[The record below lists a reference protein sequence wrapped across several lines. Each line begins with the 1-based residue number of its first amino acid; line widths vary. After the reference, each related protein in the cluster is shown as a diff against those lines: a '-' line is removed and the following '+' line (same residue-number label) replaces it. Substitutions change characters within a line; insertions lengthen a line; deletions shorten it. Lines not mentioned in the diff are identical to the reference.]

1 MASEFSVGVIIG
13 GIVGSSFRSAVSG
26 TRRALDSLGDTS
38 RRLQERQNALTRAT
52 ERYGQLGSS
61 RMQRL
66 NSELLRVSRTMEQI
80 ERQQRRLSAVSA
92 TSDALKANRMA
103 LYGQGAETY
112 AIGRTL
118 GAPVMASV
126 KQYASF
132 ESQLRDISVTGDLD
146 AKQERAIGLAI
157 RQASLKINQLQESLM
172 GGVGQ
177 LVADGMAPEQAAT
190 FAEMLGKT
198 ATATKADMTDLA
210 KMTYAFSDAL
220 KITDAKELEQAFGMA
235 ATGAKLGSFELKD
248 MAKALPGMTKAFA
261 ARGITGKEAIMEIV
275 SSLEVGKGSGSAEE
289 AVTNM
294 SNWLAAM
301 GRNDT
306 IQKYAK
312 AGINYQKSMQNLV
325 AQGFSQYESSLMI
338 ANAFIDDKGK
348 AFVQQWEKAGAVGDR
363 EGQQKLMESF
373 GLAEVFTDIQT
384 VNHLLSM
391 RQGWDK
397 YLSNKQE
404 MKSPAAKNTL
414 STDFTKQN
422 DTLEARWRRTQV
434 GFNEA
439 AISIGESL
447 RPALIQLG
455 ETFIP
460 LMDSVGKWIAANPQL
475 VSGTIKVVGAL
486 LAFKM
491 ATIGL
496 KLGLNLLISPFVNVW
511 KNAVLLRANWL
522 RLTLALGEG
531 GKLRWLVTGF
541 SAVARGARTL
551 GGVLSGGLVRGIMIA
566 GRAVLWIGRA
576 LLMNPIGLAITAV
589 AAAAYLIYRNWGAVS
604 SWFKQRWADIKE
616 AFNGGV
622 VGIGKLLIN
631 WSPVGLL
638 RLTLAL
644 GEGGKLRWLVT
655 GFSAVARGAR
665 TLGGVLSGGLVRGIM
680 IAGRAV
686 LWIGRALL
694 MNPIGLAITAV
705 AAAAYLI
712 YRNWGAVSS
721 WFKQRWADIKE
732 AFNGGVVGIGKLL
745 INWSPVGL
753 LRLTLA
759 LGEGGKLRWLV
770 TGFSAV
776 ARGARTLGGVLSG
789 GLVRG
794 IMIAGRAVLWI
805 GRALLMNPIGLAI
818 TAVAAAAYLIYR
830 NWGAVSSWFKQR
842 WADIKEAFNGGVVG
856 IGKLLINWS
865 PVGLLYKAFAA
876 ALKYLGVD
884 LPAKFTD
891 FGGHLIDGLIN
902 GIKNKWESL
911 KTTVT
916 DMGDSVGGWFKE
928 KLGIHSPSRVFMG
941 FGDNIAQ
948 GAAIGLQRTT
958 PQAVL
963 AGQRMASELLPKMPV
978 SIQGP
983 KILDNTSDVRFS
995 MPSLD
1000 INGFMSSAKNAL
1012 GAVINSLSSMSAIPL
1027 STRASLLPGQR
1038 LANEMTPDVPR
1049 IPSPEIMAA
1058 GYSGRGAAAT
1068 GGGTSGG
1075 IQVSF
1080 NPQFFLN
1087 GKETAAPDGLT
1098 GALNMSL
1105 HELEK
1110 MLERLLAQ
1118 QQRRRYS

>member
-146 AKQERAIGLAI
+146 SRQEQAIGTAI
-157 RQASLKINQLQESLM
+157 RQASLQVNQLQESLL

-177 LVADGMAPEQAAT
+177 LVADGMNPQQAAT
-190 FAEMLGKT
+190 FAGMLGKA

-220 KITDAKELEQAFGMA
+220 KITDAKELEQAFGIA

-248 MAKALPGMTKAFA
+248 MAKALPGMAKAFA
-261 ARGITGKEAIMEIV
+261 ARGIYGKDAITQIV
-275 SSLEVGKGSGSAEE
+275 ASLEVGKGSGSAEE

-301 GRNDT
+301 GRGDT

-312 AGINYQKSMQNLV
+312 AGVDYQGSMQNYV
-325 AQGFSQYESSLMI
+325 AQGFSQYEASLMI
-338 ANAFIDDKGK
+338 ANRFIDGKGK
-348 AFVQQWEKAGAVGDR
+348 AFLQQWKAAGSRGDQ

-397 YLSNKQE
+397 YLSSKQE
-404 MKSPAAKNTL
+404 MNTPSAMSTLDKDAAKQNNTL
-414 STDFTKQN
+414 
-422 DTLEARWRRTQV
+422 EGRWRRTQI

-460 LMDSVGKWIAANPQL
+460 LMDSVGKWITANPQL

-511 KNAVLLRANWL
+511 KNAVLLRTNWL
-522 RLTLALGEG
+522 RLSLALGEG

-541 SAVARGARTL
+541 SATARGARTL
-551 GGVLSGGLVRGIMIA
+551 GSVLSGGLVRGIMIA

-616 AFNGGV
+616 AFNGG
-622 VGIGKLLIN
+622 I
-631 WSPVGLL
+631 
-638 RLTLAL
+638 
-644 GEGGKLRWLVT
+644 
-655 GFSAVARGAR
+655 
-665 TLGGVLSGGLVRGIM
+665 
-680 IAGRAV
+680 
-686 LWIGRALL
+686 
-694 MNPIGLAITAV
+694 
-705 AAAAYLI
+705 
-712 YRNWGAVSS
+712 
-721 WFKQRWADIKE
+721 
-732 AFNGGVVGIGKLL
+732 
-745 INWSPVGL
+745 
-753 LRLTLA
+753 
-759 LGEGGKLRWLV
+759 
-770 TGFSAV
+770 
-776 ARGARTLGGVLSG
+776 
-789 GLVRG
+789 
-794 IMIAGRAVLWI
+794 
-805 GRALLMNPIGLAI
+805 
-818 TAVAAAAYLIYR
+818 
-830 NWGAVSSWFKQR
+830 
-842 WADIKEAFNGGVVG
+842 VG

-958 PQAVL
+958 PQAAL

-983 KILDNTSDVRFS
+983 KILDNPSDVRFS

-1027 STRASLLPGQR
+1027 SARASLLPGQR

-1058 GYSGRGAAAT
+1058 GYSGRGAAAS

-1075 IQVSF
+1075 IKVSF

-1118 QQRRRYS
+1118 KQRRGYE

>member
-66 NSELLRVSRTMEQI
+66 NSDLLRVSRTMEQI

-157 RQASLKINQLQESLM
+157 RQASLKINQLQESLI

-475 VSGTIKVVGAL
+475 VSGAIKVVGAL

-511 KNAVLLRANWL
+511 KNAVLLRANW
-522 RLTLALGEG
+522 
-531 GKLRWLVTGF
+531 
-541 SAVARGARTL
+541 
-551 GGVLSGGLVRGIMIA
+551 
-566 GRAVLWIGRA
+566 
-576 LLMNPIGLAITAV
+576 
-589 AAAAYLIYRNWGAVS
+589 
-604 SWFKQRWADIKE
+604 
-616 AFNGGV
+616 
-622 VGIGKLLIN
+622 
-631 WSPVGLL
+631 
-638 RLTLAL
+638 
-644 GEGGKLRWLVT
+644 
-655 GFSAVARGAR
+655 
-665 TLGGVLSGGLVRGIM
+665 
-680 IAGRAV
+680 
-686 LWIGRALL
+686 
-694 MNPIGLAITAV
+694 
-705 AAAAYLI
+705 
-712 YRNWGAVSS
+712 
-721 WFKQRWADIKE
+721 
-732 AFNGGVVGIGKLL
+732 
-745 INWSPVGL
+745 

-958 PQAVL
+958 PQAAL

-1000 INGFMSSAKNAL
+1000 IHGFMSSAKNAL
-1012 GAVINSLSSMSAIPL
+1012 GAVINSLSSLSAIPL

-1058 GYSGRGAAAT
+1058 GYSDRGAAAT

-1075 IQVSF
+1075 IKVSF

>member
-92 TSDALKANRMA
+92 TSDALKSNRMA

-112 AIGRTL
+112 GIARTL

-126 KQYASF
+126 KQYSSF

-146 AKQERAIGLAI
+146 SRQEQAIGTAI
-157 RQASLKINQLQESLM
+157 RRASLQVNQLQESLL

-177 LVADGMAPEQAAT
+177 LVADGMNPQQAAT
-190 FAEMLGKT
+190 FAGMLGKA

-248 MAKALPGMTKAFA
+248 MAKALPGMAKAFA
-261 ARGITGKEAIMEIV
+261 ARGITGKEAIMQIV

-325 AQGFSQYESSLMI
+325 SKGFSQYESSLMI

-348 AFVQQWEKAGAVGDR
+348 AFVQQWNAAKDSGDQ

-404 MKSPAAKNTL
+404 MNSPSAKNTL
-414 STDFTKQN
+414 DTDAEKQN
-422 DTLEARWRRTQV
+422 ATLEGHWRRTKIA
-434 GFNEA
+434 FNET

-447 RPALIQLG
+447 RPSLIQLS

-551 GGVLSGGLVRGIMIA
+551 GGVLSGGLVRGIMLA

-616 AFNGGV
+616 AFNGG
-622 VGIGKLLIN
+622 I
-631 WSPVGLL
+631 
-638 RLTLAL
+638 
-644 GEGGKLRWLVT
+644 
-655 GFSAVARGAR
+655 
-665 TLGGVLSGGLVRGIM
+665 
-680 IAGRAV
+680 
-686 LWIGRALL
+686 
-694 MNPIGLAITAV
+694 
-705 AAAAYLI
+705 
-712 YRNWGAVSS
+712 
-721 WFKQRWADIKE
+721 
-732 AFNGGVVGIGKLL
+732 
-745 INWSPVGL
+745 
-753 LRLTLA
+753 
-759 LGEGGKLRWLV
+759 
-770 TGFSAV
+770 
-776 ARGARTLGGVLSG
+776 
-789 GLVRG
+789 
-794 IMIAGRAVLWI
+794 
-805 GRALLMNPIGLAI
+805 
-818 TAVAAAAYLIYR
+818 
-830 NWGAVSSWFKQR
+830 
-842 WADIKEAFNGGVVG
+842 VG

-865 PVGLLYKAFAA
+865 PVGLLYKAFAG
-876 ALKYLGVD
+876 ALKYLGID
-884 LPAKFTD
+884 LPAQFTD
-891 FGGHLIDGLIN
+891 FGGHLIDGLVN
-902 GIKNKWESL
+902 GIKNKWESV
-911 KTTVT
+911 KSTVS
-916 DMGDSVGGWFKE
+916 DLGDNVGGWFKE

-948 GAAIGLQRTT
+948 GASIGIKRTT
-958 PQAVL
+958 PAAAL
-963 AGQRMASELLPKMPV
+963 AGQQMANQLFPNTPP

-983 KILDNTSDVRFS
+983 KIIDNTSGFRLG

-1000 INGFMSSAKNAL
+1000 TDGLLSSARDKL
-1012 GAVINSLSSMSAIPL
+1012 GGVINSLSSMPAIRL
-1027 STRASLLPGQR
+1027 STAATALPEQRRAGEINQNAYSLPSPDISGLLSFARNAFGELINSLSPMPAMRIPAAAPTLTGQR
-1038 LANEMTPDVPR
+1038 IANEMTPDVPR

-1058 GYSGRGAAAT
+1058 GYSGHGAAST

>member
-146 AKQERAIGLAI
+146 SRQEQAIGTAI
-157 RQASLKINQLQESLM
+157 RQASLQVNQLQESLL

-177 LVADGMAPEQAAT
+177 LVADGMNPQQAAT
-190 FAEMLGKT
+190 FAGMLGKA

-220 KITDAKELEQAFGMA
+220 KITDAKELEQAFGIA

-248 MAKALPGMTKAFA
+248 MAKALPGMAKAFA
-261 ARGITGKEAIMEIV
+261 ARGIYGKDAITQIV
-275 SSLEVGKGSGSAEE
+275 ASLEVGKGSGSAEE

-301 GRNDT
+301 GRGDT

-312 AGINYQKSMQNLV
+312 AGVDYQGSMQNYV
-325 AQGFSQYESSLMI
+325 AQGFSQYEASLMI
-338 ANAFIDDKGK
+338 ANRFIDGKGK
-348 AFVQQWEKAGAVGDR
+348 AFLQQWKAAGSRGDQ

-397 YLSNKQE
+397 YLSSKQE
-404 MKSPAAKNTL
+404 MNTPSAMSTLDKDAAKQNNTL
-414 STDFTKQN
+414 
-422 DTLEARWRRTQV
+422 EGRWRRTQI

-511 KNAVLLRANWL
+511 KNAVLLRTNWL

-589 AAAAYLIYRNWGAVS
+589 AAAAYLIYRNWGVVS

-616 AFNGGV
+616 AFNGG
-622 VGIGKLLIN
+622 
-631 WSPVGLL
+631 
-638 RLTLAL
+638 
-644 GEGGKLRWLVT
+644 
-655 GFSAVARGAR
+655 
-665 TLGGVLSGGLVRGIM
+665 
-680 IAGRAV
+680 IA
-686 LWIGRALL
+686 
-694 MNPIGLAITAV
+694 
-705 AAAAYLI
+705 
-712 YRNWGAVSS
+712 
-721 WFKQRWADIKE
+721 
-732 AFNGGVVGIGKLL
+732 
-745 INWSPVGL
+745 
-753 LRLTLA
+753 
-759 LGEGGKLRWLV
+759 
-770 TGFSAV
+770 
-776 ARGARTLGGVLSG
+776 
-789 GLVRG
+789 
-794 IMIAGRAVLWI
+794 
-805 GRALLMNPIGLAI
+805 
-818 TAVAAAAYLIYR
+818 
-830 NWGAVSSWFKQR
+830 
-842 WADIKEAFNGGVVG
+842 G

-958 PQAVL
+958 PQAAL

-1012 GAVINSLSSMSAIPL
+1012 GAVIHSLSAMPAIPL
-1027 STRASLLPGQR
+1027 STSATLLPGQR

-1058 GYSGRGAAAT
+1058 GYSGRGAAAA

-1087 GKETAAPDGLT
+1087 GKETAAPAGLT

-1118 QQRRRYS
+1118 KQRRGYE

>member
-66 NSELLRVSRTMEQI
+66 NSDLLRVSRTMELI

-92 TSDALKANRMA
+92 TSDALKSNRMA

-112 AIGRTL
+112 GIARTL

-126 KQYASF
+126 KQYSSF

-146 AKQERAIGLAI
+146 SRQEQAIGTAI
-157 RQASLKINQLQESLM
+157 RRASLQVNQLQESLL

-177 LVADGMAPEQAAT
+177 LVADGMNPQQAAT
-190 FAEMLGKT
+190 FAGMLGKA

-220 KITDAKELEQAFGMA
+220 KITDAKELEQAFGIA

-248 MAKALPGMTKAFA
+248 MAKALPGMAKAFA
-261 ARGITGKEAIMEIV
+261 ARGIYGKDAITQIV
-275 SSLEVGKGSGSAEE
+275 ASLEVGKGSGSAEE

-301 GRNDT
+301 GRGDT
-306 IQKYAK
+306 TQKYAK
-312 AGINYQKSMQNLV
+312 AGVDYQGSMQNYV
-325 AQGFSQYESSLMI
+325 AQGLSQYEASLMI
-338 ANAFIDDKGK
+338 ANRFIDGKGK
-348 AFVQQWEKAGAVGDR
+348 AFVQQWKAAGSRGDQ

-397 YLSNKQE
+397 YQSNKQE
-404 MKSPAAKNTL
+404 MNMPSAMATLDKDAA
-414 STDFTKQN
+414 KQN
-422 DTLEARWRRTQV
+422 DTLEGRWRRTQI
-434 GFNEA
+434 GFNDS

-460 LMDSVGKWIAANPQL
+460 IMNSVGKWIAANPQL
-475 VSGTIKVVGAL
+475 VSGTIQVIGAL

-522 RLTLALGEG
+522 RLSLALGEG

-541 SAVARGARTL
+541 STVAKGAGTL
-551 GGVLSGGLVRGIMIA
+551 ARVLGGGLVRGLMLA
-566 GRAVLWIGRA
+566 GRAVLFIGRA
-576 LLMNPIGLAITAV
+576 LLMNPIGLLITGV
-589 AAAAYLIYRNWGAVS
+589 AMAAYLIYRYWGPISAFFKRMWSQVTSAFSNAWSGIKSAWNGVS
-604 SWFKQRWADIKE
+604 GWFTGLWGNVKA
-616 AFNGGV
+616 AFNGGI
-622 VGIGKLLIN
+622 IGVSKLIVN
-631 WSPVGLL
+631 WSPLGL
-638 RLTLAL
+638 
-644 GEGGKLRWLVT
+644 
-655 GFSAVARGAR
+655 F
-665 TLGGVLSGGLVRGIM
+665 
-680 IAGRAV
+680 
-686 LWIGRALL
+686 
-694 MNPIGLAITAV
+694 
-705 AAAAYLI
+705 
-712 YRNWGAVSS
+712 
-721 WFKQRWADIKE
+721 
-732 AFNGGVVGIGKLL
+732 
-745 INWSPVGL
+745 
-753 LRLTLA
+753 
-759 LGEGGKLRWLV
+759 
-770 TGFSAV
+770 
-776 ARGARTLGGVLSG
+776 
-789 GLVRG
+789 
-794 IMIAGRAVLWI
+794 
-805 GRALLMNPIGLAI
+805 
-818 TAVAAAAYLIYR
+818 
-830 NWGAVSSWFKQR
+830 
-842 WADIKEAFNGGVVG
+842 
-856 IGKLLINWS
+856 
-865 PVGLLYKAFAA
+865 YKAFAGVMSWF
-876 ALKYLGVD
+876 GVD
-884 LPAKFTD
+884 MPKNFTD
-891 FGGHLIDGLIN
+891 FGANLISGLVS
-902 GIKNKWESL
+902 GIGNKLSAA
-911 KTTVT
+911 KDTIVNF
-916 DMGDSVGGWFKE
+916 GNSISGWFKE
-928 KLGIHSPSRVFMG
+928 TLGIHSPSRVFMG
-941 FGDNIAQ
+941 FGDNIGQ

-958 PQAVL
+958 PLAAL
-963 AGQRMASELLPKMPV
+963 AGQR
-978 SIQGP
+978 
-983 KILDNTSDVRFS
+983 
-995 MPSLD
+995 
-1000 INGFMSSAKNAL
+1000 
-1012 GAVINSLSSMSAIPL
+1012 
-1027 STRASLLPGQR
+1027 
-1038 LANEMTPDVPR
+1038 LATEMTPDVPR

-1058 GYSGRGAAAT
+1058 GYSGRGAAAA

-1080 NPQFFLN
+1080 NPQFYLN
-1087 GKETAAPDGLT
+1087 GKETAAPAGLA

-1118 QQRRRYS
+1118 QQRRRYE

>member
-92 TSDALKANRMA
+92 TSDALKSNRMA

-112 AIGRTL
+112 GIARTL
-118 GAPVMASV
+118 GSPVMASV
-126 KQYASF
+126 KEYASI

-146 AKQERAIGLAI
+146 AKQEQAIGKAI
-157 RQASLKINQLQESLM
+157 REIAPKVNQTQESLLQ
-172 GGVGQ
+172 GVGQ
-177 LVADGMAPEQAAT
+177 LVADGMAPNQASQLT
-190 FAEMLGKT
+190 GMLGKA

-248 MAKALPGMTKAFA
+248 MAKALPGMAKAFA
-261 ARGITGKEAIMEIV
+261 ARGITGKEAIMQIV

-325 AQGFSQYESSLMI
+325 SKGFSQYESSLMI

-348 AFVQQWEKAGAVGDR
+348 AFVQQWNAAKDSGDQ

-404 MKSPAAKNTL
+404 MNSPSAKNTL
-414 STDFTKQN
+414 DTDAEKQN
-422 DTLEARWRRTQV
+422 ATLEGHWRRTKIA
-434 GFNEA
+434 FNET

-447 RPALIQLG
+447 RPSLIQLS

-551 GGVLSGGLVRGIMIA
+551 GGVLSGGLVRGIMLA

-589 AAAAYLIYRNWGAVS
+589 AVAAYLIYRNWGAVS
-604 SWFKQRWADIKE
+604 NWFKQRWADIKT
-616 AFNGGV
+616 AFNGGI
-622 VGIGKLLIN
+622 VGIGKLL
-631 WSPVGLL
+631 L
-638 RLTLAL
+638 
-644 GEGGKLRWLVT
+644 
-655 GFSAVARGAR
+655 
-665 TLGGVLSGGLVRGIM
+665 
-680 IAGRAV
+680 
-686 LWIGRALL
+686 
-694 MNPIGLAITAV
+694 
-705 AAAAYLI
+705 
-712 YRNWGAVSS
+712 
-721 WFKQRWADIKE
+721 
-732 AFNGGVVGIGKLL
+732 
-745 INWSPVGL
+745 
-753 LRLTLA
+753 
-759 LGEGGKLRWLV
+759 
-770 TGFSAV
+770 
-776 ARGARTLGGVLSG
+776 
-789 GLVRG
+789 
-794 IMIAGRAVLWI
+794 
-805 GRALLMNPIGLAI
+805 
-818 TAVAAAAYLIYR
+818 
-830 NWGAVSSWFKQR
+830 
-842 WADIKEAFNGGVVG
+842 
-856 IGKLLINWS
+856 NWS
-865 PVGLLYKAFAA
+865 PVGLLYKAFAG
-876 ALKYLGVD
+876 ALKYLGID
-884 LPAKFTD
+884 LPAQFTD
-891 FGGHLIDGLIN
+891 FGGHLIDGLVN
-902 GIKNKWESL
+902 GIKNKWESV
-911 KTTVT
+911 KSTVS
-916 DMGDSVGGWFKE
+916 DLGDNVGGWFKE

-948 GAAIGLQRTT
+948 GASIGIKRTT
-958 PQAVL
+958 PAAAL
-963 AGQRMASELLPKMPV
+963 AGQQMANQLFPNTPP

-983 KILDNTSDVRFS
+983 KIIDNTSGFRLG

-1000 INGFMSSAKNAL
+1000 TDGLLSSARDKL
-1012 GAVINSLSSMSAIPL
+1012 GGVINSLSSMPAIRL
-1027 STRASLLPGQR
+1027 STAATALPEQRRAGEINQNAYSLPSPDISGLLSFARNAFGELINSLSPMPAMRIPAAAPTLTGQR
-1038 LANEMTPDVPR
+1038 IANEMTPDVPR

-1058 GYSGRGAAAT
+1058 GYSGHGAAST

>member
-66 NSELLRVSRTMEQI
+66 NSDLLRVSRTMEQI

-92 TSDALKANRMA
+92 TSDALKSNRMA

-112 AIGRTL
+112 GIARTL

-126 KQYASF
+126 KQYSSF

-146 AKQERAIGLAI
+146 SRQEQAIGTAI
-157 RQASLKINQLQESLM
+157 RRASLQVNQLQESLL

-177 LVADGMAPEQAAT
+177 LVADGMNPQQAAI
-190 FAEMLGKT
+190 FAGMLGKA

-220 KITDAKELEQAFGMA
+220 KITDAKELEQAFGIA

-248 MAKALPGMTKAFA
+248 MAKALPGMAKAFA
-261 ARGITGKEAIMEIV
+261 ARGIYGKDAITQIV
-275 SSLEVGKGSGSAEE
+275 ASLEVGKGSGSAEE

-301 GRNDT
+301 GRGDT
-306 IQKYAK
+306 TQKYAK
-312 AGINYQKSMQNLV
+312 AGVDYQGSMQNYV
-325 AQGFSQYESSLMI
+325 AQGFSQYEASLMI
-338 ANAFIDDKGK
+338 ANRFIDGKGK
-348 AFVQQWEKAGAVGDR
+348 AFVQQWKAAGSRGDQ

-397 YLSNKQE
+397 YQSNKQE
-404 MKSPAAKNTL
+404 MNTPSAMATLDKDAA
-414 STDFTKQN
+414 KQN
-422 DTLEARWRRTQV
+422 DTLEGRWRRTQI
-434 GFNEA
+434 GFNDS

-460 LMDSVGKWIAANPQL
+460 IMNSVGKWIAANPQL
-475 VSGTIKVVGAL
+475 VSGTIQVIGAL

-522 RLTLALGEG
+522 RLSLALGEG

-604 SWFKQRWADIKE
+604 NWFKQRWADIKT
-616 AFNGGV
+616 AFNGGI
-622 VGIGKLLIN
+622 VGIGKLL
-631 WSPVGLL
+631 L
-638 RLTLAL
+638 
-644 GEGGKLRWLVT
+644 
-655 GFSAVARGAR
+655 
-665 TLGGVLSGGLVRGIM
+665 
-680 IAGRAV
+680 
-686 LWIGRALL
+686 
-694 MNPIGLAITAV
+694 
-705 AAAAYLI
+705 
-712 YRNWGAVSS
+712 
-721 WFKQRWADIKE
+721 
-732 AFNGGVVGIGKLL
+732 
-745 INWSPVGL
+745 
-753 LRLTLA
+753 
-759 LGEGGKLRWLV
+759 
-770 TGFSAV
+770 
-776 ARGARTLGGVLSG
+776 
-789 GLVRG
+789 
-794 IMIAGRAVLWI
+794 
-805 GRALLMNPIGLAI
+805 
-818 TAVAAAAYLIYR
+818 
-830 NWGAVSSWFKQR
+830 
-842 WADIKEAFNGGVVG
+842 
-856 IGKLLINWS
+856 NWS
-865 PVGLLYKAFAA
+865 PVGLLYKAFAG
-876 ALKYLGVD
+876 ALKYLGID
-884 LPAKFTD
+884 LPAQFTD
-891 FGGHLIDGLIN
+891 FGGHLIDGLVN
-902 GIKNKWESL
+902 GIKNKWESV
-911 KTTVT
+911 KSTVS
-916 DMGDSVGGWFKE
+916 DLGDNVGGWFKE

-948 GAAIGLQRTT
+948 GASIGIKRTA
-958 PQAVL
+958 PAAAL
-963 AGQRMASELLPKMPV
+963 AGQQMANQLFPNTPP

-983 KILDNTSDVRFS
+983 KIIDNTSGFRLG

-1000 INGFMSSAKNAL
+1000 TDGLLSSARDKL
-1012 GAVINSLSSMSAIPL
+1012 GGVINSLSSMPAIRL
-1027 STRASLLPGQR
+1027 STAATALPEQRRAGEINQNAYSLPSPDISGLLSFARNAFGELINSLSPMPAMRIPAAAPTLTGQR
-1038 LANEMTPDVPR
+1038 IANEMTPDVPR

-1058 GYSGRGAAAT
+1058 GYSGHGAAST

>member
-1 MASEFSVGVIIG
+1 VASEFSVGVIIG

-404 MKSPAAKNTL
+404 MKSPTAQNTL

-551 GGVLSGGLVRGIMIA
+551 GGVLSGGLVRGIMLA

-616 AFNGGV
+616 AFNGG
-622 VGIGKLLIN
+622 I
-631 WSPVGLL
+631 
-638 RLTLAL
+638 
-644 GEGGKLRWLVT
+644 
-655 GFSAVARGAR
+655 
-665 TLGGVLSGGLVRGIM
+665 
-680 IAGRAV
+680 
-686 LWIGRALL
+686 
-694 MNPIGLAITAV
+694 
-705 AAAAYLI
+705 
-712 YRNWGAVSS
+712 
-721 WFKQRWADIKE
+721 
-732 AFNGGVVGIGKLL
+732 
-745 INWSPVGL
+745 
-753 LRLTLA
+753 
-759 LGEGGKLRWLV
+759 
-770 TGFSAV
+770 
-776 ARGARTLGGVLSG
+776 
-789 GLVRG
+789 
-794 IMIAGRAVLWI
+794 
-805 GRALLMNPIGLAI
+805 
-818 TAVAAAAYLIYR
+818 
-830 NWGAVSSWFKQR
+830 
-842 WADIKEAFNGGVVG
+842 VG

-928 KLGIHSPSRVFMG
+928 KLGIHSPSRVFIGFGDNIAQGEGGKLRWLVTGFSAVARGARTLGGVLSGGLVRGIMLAGRAVLWIGRALLMNPIGLAITAVAAAAYLIYRNWGAVSSWFKQRWADIKEAFNGGIVGIGKLLINWSPVGLLYKAFAAALKYLGVDLPAKFTDFGGHLIDGLINGIKNKWESLKTTVTDMGDSVGGWFKEKLGIHSPSRVFIG

-958 PQAVL
+958 PLAAL
-963 AGQRMASELLPKMPV
+963 AGQR
-978 SIQGP
+978 
-983 KILDNTSDVRFS
+983 
-995 MPSLD
+995 
-1000 INGFMSSAKNAL
+1000 
-1012 GAVINSLSSMSAIPL
+1012 
-1027 STRASLLPGQR
+1027 
-1038 LANEMTPDVPR
+1038 LATEMTPDVPR

-1058 GYSGRGAAAT
+1058 GYSGRGAAAA

-1087 GKETAAPDGLT
+1087 GKETAAPAGLT
-1098 GALNMSL
+1098 SALNMSL

-1118 QQRRRYS
+1118 KQRRGYE

>member
-66 NSELLRVSRTMEQI
+66 NSDLLRVSRTMEQI

-92 TSDALKANRMA
+92 TSDALKSNRMA

-112 AIGRTL
+112 GIARTL

-126 KQYASF
+126 KQYSSF

-146 AKQERAIGLAI
+146 SRQEQAIGAAI
-157 RQASLKINQLQESLM
+157 RRASLQVNQLQESLL

-177 LVADGMAPEQAAT
+177 LVADGMNPEQAAK
-190 FAEMLGKT
+190 FAGMLGKT

-248 MAKALPGMTKAFA
+248 MAKALPGMAKAFA
-261 ARGITGKEAIMEIV
+261 ARGITGKEAIMQIV

-301 GRNDT
+301 GRGDT

-312 AGINYQKSMQNLV
+312 AGVDYQGSMQNYV
-325 AQGFSQYESSLMI
+325 AQGFSQYEASLKI
-338 ANAFIDDKGK
+338 ANRFIDGKGK
-348 AFVQQWEKAGAVGDR
+348 AFVQQWNAAKDSGDQ

-397 YLSNKQE
+397 YQSNKEE
-404 MKSPAAKNTL
+404 MNSPTAQNTL
-414 STDFTKQN
+414 STDFKKQN
-422 DTLEARWRRTQV
+422 DTLKARWRRTQV
-434 GFNEA
+434 GFNES

-447 RPALIQLG
+447 KPALIQLG

-460 LMDSVGKWIAANPQL
+460 LIDSVGKWIAANPQL
-475 VSGTIKVVGAL
+475 VSGAIKVVGAL

-511 KNAVLLRANWL
+511 KNAVLLRTNWL
-522 RLTLALGEG
+522 RLSLALGEG

-541 SAVARGARTL
+541 STVAKGAGTL
-551 GGVLSGGLVRGIMIA
+551 ARVLGGGLVRGLMLA
-566 GRAVLWIGRA
+566 GRAVLFIGRA
-576 LLMNPIGLAITAV
+576 LLMNPIGLIITGV
-589 AAAAYLIYRNWGAVS
+589 AMAAYLIYRYWGPISAFFKRMWAQVTSAFSNAWSGIKSAWNGVS
-604 SWFKQRWADIKE
+604 GWFTNLWGNVKA
-616 AFNGGV
+616 AFNGGI
-622 VGIGKLLIN
+622 IGVSKLIVN
-631 WSPVGLL
+631 WSPLGL
-638 RLTLAL
+638 
-644 GEGGKLRWLVT
+644 
-655 GFSAVARGAR
+655 F
-665 TLGGVLSGGLVRGIM
+665 
-680 IAGRAV
+680 
-686 LWIGRALL
+686 
-694 MNPIGLAITAV
+694 
-705 AAAAYLI
+705 
-712 YRNWGAVSS
+712 
-721 WFKQRWADIKE
+721 
-732 AFNGGVVGIGKLL
+732 
-745 INWSPVGL
+745 
-753 LRLTLA
+753 
-759 LGEGGKLRWLV
+759 
-770 TGFSAV
+770 
-776 ARGARTLGGVLSG
+776 
-789 GLVRG
+789 
-794 IMIAGRAVLWI
+794 
-805 GRALLMNPIGLAI
+805 
-818 TAVAAAAYLIYR
+818 
-830 NWGAVSSWFKQR
+830 
-842 WADIKEAFNGGVVG
+842 
-856 IGKLLINWS
+856 
-865 PVGLLYKAFAA
+865 YKAFAGVMSWF
-876 ALKYLGVD
+876 GVD
-884 LPAKFTD
+884 MPKNFTD
-891 FGGHLIDGLIN
+891 FGANLISGLVS
-902 GIKNKWESL
+902 GIGNKLSAA
-911 KTTVT
+911 KDTIVNF
-916 DMGDSVGGWFKE
+916 GNSISGWFKE
-928 KLGIHSPSRVFMG
+928 TLGIHSPSRVFMG
-941 FGDNIAQ
+941 FGDNIGQ

-958 PQAVL
+958 PLAAL
-963 AGQRMASELLPKMPV
+963 AGQR
-978 SIQGP
+978 
-983 KILDNTSDVRFS
+983 
-995 MPSLD
+995 
-1000 INGFMSSAKNAL
+1000 
-1012 GAVINSLSSMSAIPL
+1012 
-1027 STRASLLPGQR
+1027 
-1038 LANEMTPDVPR
+1038 LATEMTPDVPR

-1058 GYSGRGAAAT
+1058 GYSGRGAAAA

-1080 NPQFFLN
+1080 NPQFYLN
-1087 GKETAAPDGLT
+1087 GKETAAPAGLA

-1118 QQRRRYS
+1118 QQRRRYE

>member
-80 ERQQRRLSAVSA
+80 DRQQRRLSAVSA

-146 AKQERAIGLAI
+146 SRQEQAIGTAI
-157 RQASLKINQLQESLM
+157 RQASLQVNQLQESLL

-177 LVADGMAPEQAAT
+177 LVADGMNPQQAAT
-190 FAEMLGKT
+190 FAGMLGKA

-220 KITDAKELEQAFGMA
+220 KITDAKELEQAFGIA

-248 MAKALPGMTKAFA
+248 MAKALPGMAKAFA
-261 ARGITGKEAIMEIV
+261 ARGIYGKDAITQIV
-275 SSLEVGKGSGSAEE
+275 ASLEVGKGSGSAEE

-301 GRNDT
+301 GRGDT

-312 AGINYQKSMQNLV
+312 AGVDYQGSMQNYV
-325 AQGFSQYESSLMI
+325 AQGFSQYEASLMI
-338 ANAFIDDKGK
+338 ANRFIDGKGK
-348 AFVQQWEKAGAVGDR
+348 AFLQQWKAAGSRGDQ

-397 YLSNKQE
+397 YLSSKQE
-404 MKSPAAKNTL
+404 MNTPSAMSTLDKDAAKQNNTL
-414 STDFTKQN
+414 
-422 DTLEARWRRTQV
+422 EGRWRRTQI

-511 KNAVLLRANWL
+511 KNAVLLRTNWL

-616 AFNGGV
+616 AFNGG
-622 VGIGKLLIN
+622 
-631 WSPVGLL
+631 
-638 RLTLAL
+638 
-644 GEGGKLRWLVT
+644 
-655 GFSAVARGAR
+655 
-665 TLGGVLSGGLVRGIM
+665 
-680 IAGRAV
+680 IA
-686 LWIGRALL
+686 
-694 MNPIGLAITAV
+694 
-705 AAAAYLI
+705 
-712 YRNWGAVSS
+712 
-721 WFKQRWADIKE
+721 
-732 AFNGGVVGIGKLL
+732 
-745 INWSPVGL
+745 
-753 LRLTLA
+753 
-759 LGEGGKLRWLV
+759 
-770 TGFSAV
+770 
-776 ARGARTLGGVLSG
+776 
-789 GLVRG
+789 
-794 IMIAGRAVLWI
+794 
-805 GRALLMNPIGLAI
+805 
-818 TAVAAAAYLIYR
+818 
-830 NWGAVSSWFKQR
+830 
-842 WADIKEAFNGGVVG
+842 G

-958 PQAVL
+958 PQAAL

-1012 GAVINSLSSMSAIPL
+1012 GAVIHSLSAMPAIPL
-1027 STRASLLPGQR
+1027 STSATLLPGQR

-1058 GYSGRGAAAT
+1058 GYSGRGAAAA

-1087 GKETAAPDGLT
+1087 GKETAAPAGLT

-1118 QQRRRYS
+1118 KQRRGYE